1 MLFWAVSALFDL
13 AESVVL
19 RIFSPLETG
28 TQAGSV
34 EMAIVRIC
42 VALMIRRHWHRCH
55 VLSFDTSHQETNMF
69 DQLKN
74 LGSMMQQAQ
83 QLQGKMKEA
92 KEKAAEL
99 RVEGSAGGDMVKV
112 QASGDLKITAISID
126 LCWKEMIKKCLKI
139 WSCQP
144 QIKHCR
150 RPKMW
155 LRNRCQILRVE

>member
-1 MLFWAVSALFDL
+1 
-13 AESVVL
+13 
-19 RIFSPLETG
+19 
-28 TQAGSV
+28 
-34 EMAIVRIC
+34 
-42 VALMIRRHWHRCH
+42 
-55 VLSFDTSHQETNMF
+55 MF

-126 LCWKEMIKKCLKI
+126 QSLLEGNDQEMLEDLVLSATNQALQKAKDTAAESMSDIAGGMNIPGMGDMMSKFGLGG
-139 WSCQP
+139 S
-144 QIKHCR
+144 
-150 RPKMW
+150 
-155 LRNRCQILRVE
+155 